1 MTSTGVFDDS
11 LDGAFHC
18 RAFEFS
24 EECDHFI
31 HWHELLD
38 FHILIR
44 FLATKLDKVNWCFS
58 KIPANTLF
66 LYSAIILPK
75 ILLSLWSDMAK
86 NYFKS
91 YIWLLETLQSRG
103 SLTLAQIRQLWRR
116 SSVNELGS
124 DLPARTFANHIEA
137 ISDIFG
143 IEIVCDRRDNT
154 YSIVNEEDMDG
165 TGIRSWMLNA
175 LSLNSLLNESAGMK
189 DRIFFEN
196 VPSSHQFLTTVIQ
209 AIRDNRK
216 LKVRY
221 QGYRMDEERT
231 FELEPYFIRE
241 FKRRWYLYS
250 HKDNDKDYKPHMYA
264 LDRMLEVEILP
275 DTFKIPEGLDAKAW
289 FQFLY
294 GIRKYDDM
302 KPQQVLLKVYGK
314 QVRYFRS
321 LPLHSSQEEIETH
334 RDHSI
339 FAYNLAPDY
348 DFKQDILSFG
358 DSIEVLEPKRLRESI
373 SEVVKS
379 MSRKYQ

>member
-1 MTSTGVFDDS
+1 
-11 LDGAFHC
+11 
-18 RAFEFS
+18 
-24 EECDHFI
+24 
-31 HWHELLD
+31 
-38 FHILIR
+38 
-44 FLATKLDKVNWCFS
+44 
-58 KIPANTLF
+58 
-66 LYSAIILPK
+66 
-75 ILLSLWSDMAK
+75 MAK

-103 SLTLAQIRQLWRR
+103 PLTLAQIRQLWRR

-221 QGYRMDEERT
+221 QGYRMTRSGPSSWSRT
-231 FELEPYFIRE
+231 
-241 FKRRWYLYS
+241 
-250 HKDNDKDYKPHMYA
+250 
-264 LDRMLEVEILP
+264 
-275 DTFKIPEGLDAKAW
+275 
-289 FQFLY
+289 
-294 GIRKYDDM
+294 
-302 KPQQVLLKVYGK
+302 
-314 QVRYFRS
+314 
-321 LPLHSSQEEIETH
+321 SSASSSAAGTCTATRITT
-334 RDHSI
+334 RTT
-339 FAYNLAPDY
+339 NLTCTP
-348 DFKQDILSFG
+348 
-358 DSIEVLEPKRLRESI
+358 
-373 SEVVKS
+373 
-379 MSRKYQ
+379 

>member
-1 MTSTGVFDDS
+1 
-11 LDGAFHC
+11 
-18 RAFEFS
+18 
-24 EECDHFI
+24 
-31 HWHELLD
+31 
-38 FHILIR
+38 
-44 FLATKLDKVNWCFS
+44 
-58 KIPANTLF
+58 
-66 LYSAIILPK
+66 
-75 ILLSLWSDMAK
+75 MAK

-103 SLTLAQIRQLWRR
+103 PLTLAQIRQLWRR

-165 TGIRSWMLNA
+165 TGIRSWMLDA

-241 FKRRWYLYS
+241 FKRRWYLYG
-250 HKDNDKDYKPHMYA
+250 HKDYDKDFKPHMYA

-275 DTFKIPEGLDAKAW
+275 DTFKVPEDLDAKAL
-289 FQFLY
+289 FQSLY
-294 GIRKYDDM
+294 GVRKYEDM
-302 KPQQVLLKVYGK
+302 KSQQVLLKVYGK

-334 RDHSI
+334 KGYSI
-339 FAYNLAPDY
+339 FAYHLAPDY
-348 DFKQDILSFG
+348 DFKQDVLSFG
-358 DSIEVLEPKRLRESI
+358 ATVEVLEPKTLRAAIKEKI
-373 SEVVKS
+373 NQLNTYYNDE
-379 MSRKYQ
+379 Q